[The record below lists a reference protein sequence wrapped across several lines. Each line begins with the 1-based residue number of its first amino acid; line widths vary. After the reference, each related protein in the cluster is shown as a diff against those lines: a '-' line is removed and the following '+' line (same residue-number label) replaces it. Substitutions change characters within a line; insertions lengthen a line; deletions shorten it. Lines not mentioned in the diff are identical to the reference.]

1 MFSDM
6 VFKKRTERMLQMKK
20 KVVSLLLLLVM
31 TAGLCACTP
40 EEPVMSQPK
49 QTAAIAERPKPGE
62 DFYEYVNY
70 DFLTTAQVPYDSKSY
85 TRMDQINEEL
95 EKDISAIVDRCC
107 KDGKTA
113 DETQIKTLYEQ
124 YMDIDAREAVGVTP
138 LMPIAAMIEQC
149 NTTDEL
155 IAAMG
160 TIYQEYGVSSF
171 FNFEIKPDMADTSI
185 NRLYLFR
192 INTMGNMKEN
202 FTKTDNGSENV
213 GDIIKSTISIIDEKE
228 TNNLERAQSAVSIVN
243 DIIYAMLDS
252 KEEYNIEKHYKL
264 YSRDELKKMFK
275 NINVDLMFESF
286 GFSEDKIIV
295 YDEGSAKKVDELFTS
310 ENLRALKD
318 YTLACAIFTYNDALP
333 PSSQDGFSSLV
344 DKETELQR
352 KGKLFIY
359 DNLPEELG
367 IIYGK
372 EICTD
377 EVMNMAEKMLTDI
390 RKSCRELIQ
399 SSSRFSNDSKKKLTE
414 KLDNMIFLVGYNK
427 DYHTPYA
434 LIPKEKGGTLIGN
447 LISIKKYNVQL
458 EKKKLSEKADRS
470 TWGLSPT
477 TVDAVYSP
485 LSNTVT
491 IPAVM
496 LSKAAFDPK
505 LGEYKNLGMLGHVIA
520 HEINHAFDSI
530 GINFDKNGCYDPEF
544 IEKADRDAYKI
555 LQEKVIDYYQNYKI
569 LDIYSIDGEKTL
581 GENIADIGA
590 MECLVN
596 ITDNKEE
603 IRQIL
608 EGEAQ
613 QWAAITEITDVLM
626 QLEGDEHSPGEAR
639 VNAVISS
646 VDQFYEAY
654 DIKESD
660 KMYVAPENRIKV
672 W

>member
-1 MFSDM
+1 M
-6 VFKKRTERMLQMKK
+6 VLKKRTERMLQMKK
-20 KVVSLLLLLVM
+20 KVVSLLLSLVI
-31 TAGLCACTP
+31 TVGLCACTP
-40 EEPVMSQPK
+40 EEPVMPQQIQK
-49 QTAAIAERPKPGE
+49 AAIAERPKPGE

-70 DFLTTAQVPYDSKSY
+70 DFLTTAQVPYDSNSY
-85 TRMDQINEEL
+85 SRTDQISEEL
-95 EKDISAIVDRCC
+95 EKDISSIVDRCC

-113 DETQIKTLYEQ
+113 DEIQIKTLYEQ
-124 YMDIDAREAVGVTP
+124 YMDIDAREAVGVDP
-138 LMPIAAMIEQC
+138 LLPIAAMIEQC

-155 IAAMG
+155 IAVMG
-160 TIYQEYGVSSF
+160 MLYQEYGVSSF
-171 FNFEIKPDMADTSI
+171 LKFGIKPDVVDASI
-185 NRLYLFR
+185 NRLYLFG

-202 FTKTDNGSENV
+202 FTKTDNGSEMV
-213 GDIIKSTISIIDEKE
+213 GDIIKNTISIIDEKE
-228 TNNLERAQSAVSIVN
+228 TNSLERAQSAVRIVN
-243 DIIYAMLDS
+243 DIIYEMLDS
-252 KEEYNIEKHYKL
+252 KEQFNIEKHYKL
-264 YSRDELKKMFK
+264 YSRDELKKMFR
-275 NINVDLMFESF
+275 NINVDLMLESF
-286 GFSEDKIIV
+286 GFSEDKIV
-295 YDEGSAKKVDELFTS
+295 LYEEESAKKADELFTS

-318 YTLACAIFTYNDALP
+318 YTLACTIYTYNDALP
-333 PSSQDGFSSLV
+333 PSSQDNFSSLV
-344 DKETELQR
+344 NKEKELQR
-352 KGKLFIY
+352 KGMLFI
-359 DNLPEELG
+359 NGSLPEELG

-399 SSSRFSNDSKKKLTE
+399 SSSRFSDDSKKKLTE

-427 DYHTPYA
+427 DYQTPYD

-447 LISIKKYNVQL
+447 LISIKKTNVQL
-458 EKKKLSEKADRS
+458 EKKKLSEKADRN
-470 TWGLSPT
+470 TWGFYPT
-477 TVDAVYSP
+477 EINAVYSP

-496 LSKAAFDPK
+496 LSKAIFDPK
-505 LGEYKNLGMLGHVIA
+505 LGEYKNIGMLGYVIA
-520 HEINHAFDSI
+520 HEMNHAFDSL

-544 IEKADRDAYKI
+544 IEKADRDAYKK

-590 MECLVN
+590 MECVVN

-608 EGEAQ
+608 EGEAE
-613 QWAAITEITDVLM
+613 QWAALTEITDVLV
-626 QLEGDEHSPGEAR
+626 QLESDEHSPGEAR

-646 VDQFYEAY
+646 VDKFYEAY